1 MDPFLMWT
9 IYTQHQESKPTTTLM
24 FSSL

>member
-1 MDPFLMWT
+1 MDPFLMWM

-24 FSSL
+24 FLSP